1 MKKKIKNNKQ
11 AYKLSFF
18 LLLFWS
24 SICMAQNDLNY
35 YINLAK
41 KNSPLI
47 VDNKNQSKANQQE
60 IERLKA
66 FYTKPQIG
74 ITANYLLAPIF
85 SNDIN
90 NKGIQLNPTNAENYN
105 GYDLGATNGGQYQG
119 LLNVSQPI
127 LNGQRYK
134 TTAEQFDVNSK
145 INQNN
150 IKLSQHDIEK
160 IVTDQYLLCIQDGKQ
175 IEFVNQMIAF
185 LENQKLILKKLVTNS
200 IYKQSDGTLLNIEYQ
215 NYQGQLATLKA
226 NYQRDLY
233 DLNILCGIDDTLVFD
248 LIESKIELTSEKKN
262 SAFAEKFNLD
272 SLNLVTQQKIIELKY
287 KPQLNA
293 FVNTG
298 LNAVNINTLSSRFG
312 LSAGL
317 SFTYSLFDGN
327 QKKITRNKTEELQKT
342 VTAYKVNFN
351 NQNSMRKTKILAEL
365 NSYPERIK
373 IVEQQ
378 SKEYDLLLDSYKKEM
393 LAGQLSIINYIITL
407 KNKMA
412 LARELTL
419 LETQQQLLINNYN
432 YWNW

>member
-1 MKKKIKNNKQ
+1 MKKTIKYKIQKF
-11 AYKLSFF
+11 YFI

-24 SICMAQNDLNY
+24 ALGVAQNDLNF
-35 YINLAK
+35 YIKTAK
-41 KNSPLI
+41 NNSPLI
-47 VDNKNQSKANQQE
+47 TDNKNQTQANQQE

-90 NKGIQLNPTNAENYN
+90 NKGIQLNPTNAENYY
-105 GYDLGATNGGQYQG
+105 GYDLGATNGGQYQA
-119 LLNVSQPI
+119 LLNLSQP
-127 LNGQRYK
+127 LFNRKRFK
-134 TTAEQFDVNSK
+134 TVTEQIDVNSK

-150 IKLSQHDIEK
+150 IKLSEHDIEK
-160 IVTDQYLLCIQDGKQ
+160 IITDQYLICIQDKKQ
-175 IEFVNQMIAF
+175 IVTVNQMITI
-185 LENQKLILKKLVTNS
+185 LENQKSILNKLVTNS
-200 IYKQSDGTLLNIEYQ
+200 IYKQSDETLLNIEYQ

-226 NYQRDLY
+226 NYQRDLF
-233 DLNILCGIDDTLVFD
+233 DLNILCGIDDNTVINLTENV
-248 LIESKIELTSEKKN
+248 IELTSEKKS
-262 SAFAEKFNLD
+262 SAFVEKFNLD
-272 SLNLVTQQKIIELKY
+272 SLNLATQQKIIELKY

-342 VTAYKVNFN
+342 VTAYKLNFN

-373 IVEQQ
+373 ILEQQ
-378 SKEYDLLLDSYKKEM
+378 SKEYDMLLDSYKKEM
-393 LAGQLSIINYIITL
+393 LVGQLSIINYIITL

-419 LETQQQLLINNYN
+419 LQTQQQLLINNYN

>member
-1 MKKKIKNNKQ
+1 MKKTIKYKIQKF
-11 AYKLSFF
+11 YFI

-24 SICMAQNDLNY
+24 ALGVAQNDLNF
-35 YINLAK
+35 YIKTAK
-41 KNSPLI
+41 NNSPLI
-47 VDNKNQSKANQQE
+47 TDNKNQTQANQQE

-90 NKGIQLNPTNAENYN
+90 NKGIQLNPTNAENYY
-105 GYDLGATNGGQYQG
+105 GYDLGATTGGQYQA
-119 LLNVSQPI
+119 LLNLSQP
-127 LNGQRYK
+127 LFNRKRFK
-134 TTAEQFDVNSK
+134 TVTEQIDVNSK

-150 IKLSQHDIEK
+150 IKLSEHDIEK
-160 IVTDQYLLCIQDGKQ
+160 IITDQYLICIQDKKQ
-175 IEFVNQMIAF
+175 IVTVNQMITI
-185 LENQKLILKKLVTNS
+185 LENQKSILNKLVTNS
-200 IYKQSDGTLLNIEYQ
+200 IYKQSDETLLNIEYQ

-226 NYQRDLY
+226 NYQRDLF
-233 DLNILCGIDDTLVFD
+233 DLNILCGIDDNTVINLTENV
-248 LIESKIELTSEKKN
+248 IELTSEKKS
-262 SAFAEKFNLD
+262 SAFVEKFNLD
-272 SLNLVTQQKIIELKY
+272 SLNLATQQKIIELKY

-342 VTAYKVNFN
+342 VTAYKLNFN

-373 IVEQQ
+373 ILEQQ
-378 SKEYDLLLDSYKKEM
+378 SKEYDMLLDSYKKEM
-393 LAGQLSIINYIITL
+393 LVGQLSIINYIITL

-419 LETQQQLLINNYN
+419 LQTQQQLLINNYN

>member
-1 MKKKIKNNKQ
+1 MKKIIKNNSQ
-11 AYKLSFF
+11 GYKLYFI

-24 SICMAQNDLNY
+24 TLCVAQNDLNF
-35 YINLAK
+35 YINTAK
-41 KNSPLI
+41 KNSPI
-47 VDNKNQSKANQQE
+47 ITDNKNQSQANQKE

-74 ITANYLLAPIF
+74 ITANYLVAPVF

-90 NKGIQLNPTNAENYN
+90 NKGVQLNPTHTENYY
-105 GYDLGATNGGQYQG
+105 GYDVGATNGGQYQA
-119 LLNVSQPI
+119 LLNLSQP
-127 LNGQRYK
+127 LFNGLRYK
-134 TTAEQFDVNSK
+134 IASSQIDVNSK

-150 IKLSQHDIEK
+150 IKLSEHDIEK
-160 IVTDQYLLCIQDGKQ
+160 IVTDQYILCLQDIKQ
-175 IEFVNQMIAF
+175 IEFLNQMITL
-185 LENQKLILKKLVTNS
+185 LENQKSILNKLVASS
-200 IYKQSDGTLLNIEYQ
+200 IYKQSDETLINIEYH

-226 NYQRDLY
+226 NYQRDLF
-233 DLNILCGIDDTLVFD
+233 DLNILCGIDDNA
-248 LIESKIELTSEKKN
+248 LINLTENKIEPTPEKKN

-272 SLNLVTQQKIIELKY
+272 SINLATQQKIIELKY

-327 QKKITRNKTEELQKT
+327 QRKITRNKTEQLQKT

-378 SKEYDLLLDSYKKEM
+378 SKEYDLLLDSYRKEM

-412 LARELTL
+412 LARELTA
-419 LETQQQLLINNYN
+419 LETQQQLLINTYN

>member
-1 MKKKIKNNKQ
+1 MNKKNRTNKQ
-11 AYKLSFF
+11 AYKLSFI
-18 LLLFWS
+18 LLLFCS
-24 SICMAQNDLNY
+24 TYCIAQNDLNY
-35 YINLAK
+35 YINTAK

-47 VDNKNQSKANQQE
+47 NDNKNQSQANQQE

-66 FYTKPQIG
+66 FYSKPQIG
-74 ITANYLLAPIF
+74 LAGNFLLAPIF

-90 NKGIQLNPTNAENYN
+90 NKGIQLNPTNAENYY
-105 GYDLGATNGGQYQG
+105 GYDLGATNGGQYQA
-119 LLNVSQPI
+119 LLNLSQP
-127 LNGQRYK
+127 LFNGQRYK
-134 TTAEQFDVNSK
+134 TALAQIDVNSR

-150 IKLSQHDIEK
+150 IKLSEHDIEK
-160 IVTDQYLLCIQDGKQ
+160 IVTDQYILCIQDNKQ
-175 IEFVNQMIAF
+175 IEFINQMIAL
-185 LENQKLILKKLVTNS
+185 LEDQKSILNKLVASS
-200 IYKQSDGTLLNIEYQ
+200 IYKQSDGTLISIEYQ
-215 NYQGQLATLKA
+215 NYQGQLAALKA
-226 NYQRDLY
+226 NYQRDLF
-233 DLNILCGIDDTLVFD
+233 DLNILCGIDDNTLIS
-248 LIESKIELTSEKKN
+248 LTEKKIELTPEKEN
-262 SAFAEKFNLD
+262 SAFVEKFNLD
-272 SLNLVTQQKIIELKY
+272 SINLVTQQKFIELKY

-298 LNAVNINTLSSRFG
+298 LNAVNINTLSNRFG

-317 SFTYSLFDGN
+317 NFTYSLFDGN
-327 QKKITRNKTEELQKT
+327 QKKITRNKTEYLQNT

-378 SKEYDLLLDSYKKEM
+378 SKEYDLLLNSYKKEM
-393 LAGQLSIINYIITL
+393 VAGQLSIINYIITL

-419 LETQQQLLINNYN
+419 LATQQQLLINNYN